1 MAIVKWNPWREMAD
15 LFDSNQGQMGHMGPP
30 KAGNRE
36 LATTGDWVP
45 RVDISETDNEFVI
58 TAEIPDVKKK
68 DVSVTV
74 ENGVLAIRGE
84 RKQEKEE
91 HGKKFHR
98 IERHYGS
105 FTRSFTLPDN
115 VDQTKIKAS
124 FKNGMLNLKIEKTEA
139 VKPKTIEIN
148 VE

>member
-1 MAIVKWNPWREMAD
+1 MED
-15 LFDSNQGQMGHMGPP
+15 LFDSDQGQVGRP

-36 LATTGDWVP
+36 LATTEDWVP

-84 RKQEKEE
+84 RKHEKEE

-115 VDQTKIKAS
+115 VDQSKIKAS

>member
-1 MAIVKWNPWREMAD
+1 MAIVRWNPWREMED
-15 LFDSNQGQMGHMGPP
+15 LFDSEQGQTGRP

-84 RKQEKEE
+84 RKQETEE